1 MLAVLAAA
9 CTTTAPD
16 PQGRPCSDQV
26 PCGPGT
32 TCSPKTN
39 RCEDV
44 KADLG
49 PTDGPGILDGSVD
62 ALDAKAPADGPV
74 GEGTPDPL
82 VGRGLVVRYFIDEAA
97 SGTVP
102 KKLLDSAPSP
112 LPLTIFYDAMSFD
125 EVDGNRGLRW
135 NAITQLGRV
144 SAPIG
149 GTKIQTELHGS
160 KTGTIEVVVDVEAT
174 AKYGRICHIGYDI
187 LAGFFTLRINTPDT
201 ISFNYHS
208 GNNPAGTWSL
218 DHAAAGRQV
227 MHLVYDSTRS
237 VPEDRARLFLDGK
250 LQTPLGGTNPVDPN
264 DGLNMPA
271 NAHFVIGNAEVGDRG
286 IQGTVFYMALYSE
299 ALTDAEL
306 SKNAAVL
313 QQSDDQQ

>member
-1 MLAVLAAA
+1 VLAAQA
-9 CTTTAPD
+9 SCTTREPD
-16 PQGRPCSDQV
+16 PQGRPCSEWV

-32 TCSPKTN
+32 TCNPQTGL
-39 RCEDV
+39 CEHEQT
-44 KADLG
+44 DLG
-49 PTDGPGILDGSVD
+49 LFD
-62 ALDAKAPADGPV
+62 AGLADGPAADTWDATAPSDSPA
-74 GEGTPDPL
+74 GEGNPDPL

-102 KKLLDSAPSP
+102 KTLLDSAPSP

-125 EVDGNRGLRW
+125 EVGGNRGLRW
-135 NAITQLGRV
+135 SAITQLGRV

-208 GNNPAGTWSL
+208 GNNPAGTWPL

-271 NAHFVIGNAEVGDRG
+271 SAHFVIGNAEVGDRG

-306 SKNAAVL
+306 SQNATAL
-313 QQSDDQQ
+313 LASDDDL